1 LYAKDIKINLESNGN
16 LSIYEV
22 ISLLCKD
29 NNISLFIK
37 DSYTKKV
44 LSKNLESI
52 SMINMDIGQA
62 FEILFDENN
71 IIYKFQN
78 NILKLSYLQT
88 KTFSINY
95 LNTNRKAISN
105 VNISLKE
112 TNAQNSKTSILS
124 SEEFDFWKSVKTE
137 LLSILN
143 ENSFDY
149 DVKNVTINK
158 KAGLITITATKQ
170 QLKLVQ
176 NYLQQIEELLHKQV
190 SIDVRIFSVALNKNK
205 NIGIDWAN
213 INKLQSFKLNSNFVN
228 DGTSFISIDNSVS
241 VDTILN
247 FLEQNG
253 KVTTISNP
261 KISVINNQ
269 PAIISVGEQINYIS
283 EESSM
288 TADTTKTSKKV
299 ESMFSGVI
307 LDITPSISNDDK
319 IILKINPS
327 ISSVKKDF
335 VSDGLVPPTLVKKE
349 LSSVIIA
356 SNKDKII
363 LGGLISSE
371 LASGEDS
378 VVGLSNIPLFGEIFK
393 SQSEEKQQNEL
404 VMVIIPTIY

>member
-1 LYAKDIKINLESNGN
+1 
-16 LSIYEV
+16 
-22 ISLLCKD
+22 
-29 NNISLFIK
+29 
-37 DSYTKKV
+37 
-44 LSKNLESI
+44 
-52 SMINMDIGQA
+52 MDISQA

-95 LNTNRKAISN
+95 LNTNRKAVSN

-124 SEEFDFWKSVKTE
+124 SEEFDFWKSVKAE

-149 DVKNVTINK
+149 DIKDVTINK

-335 VSDGLVPPTLVKKE
+335 VNDSFVPPTLIKKE

-356 SNKDKII
+356 NNKDKII

-371 LASGEDS
+371 YSNGEDS
-378 VVGLSNIPLFGEIFK
+378 VVGLSNIPIFGEIFK

-404 VMVIIPTIY
+404 VIVITPTIY